1 MRKILLIF
9 FLPLFV
15 FAKFQIT
22 TYFPLESN
30 LIKNIAQNEVR
41 IKEITSR
48 YLDDFKLIP
57 SSEISRLS
65 SVKAYMHFGLEIEKK
80 YEEILKKENPSLRVI
95 DLSKGINKI
104 NNNPYI
110 WTDPLLVVKI
120 SENIYKTLCE
130 IDRLNCKTFENN
142 YTNFVAK
149 IESSYLKI
157 KQDFYN
163 SKVHS
168 IFVFDDYWEYFINR
182 FRLKSF
188 KLEDE
193 YLNLSKKEEILSIMY
208 KNNIKKLLYLY
219 GNNIDKALS
228 YSNTLNI
235 QIVEHDIFEDNILL
249 SLEKLSNSLF

>member
-1 MRKILLIF
+1 MGKILLIF
-9 FLPLFV
+9 FLPLFL

-30 LIKNIAQNEVR
+30 LIKDIAQNEVR
-41 IKEITSR
+41 IKEITNR
-48 YLDDFKLIP
+48 FLDEIKVIP
-57 SSEISRLS
+57 NSELSRLS

-80 YEEILKKENPSLRVI
+80 YENILKKENPSLKII

-110 WTDPLLVVKI
+110 WTDPLLLIKI
-120 SENIYKTLCE
+120 SENIYKALCE
-130 IDRLNCKTFENN
+130 IDRFNCKTFESN
-142 YTNFVAK
+142 YLNFVSK
-149 IESSYLKI
+149 VENSYLKI

-193 YLNLSKKEEILSIMY
+193 YLNLSQKDKILTIINQ
-208 KNNIKKLLYLY
+208 NNIKKLLYLY
-219 GNNIDKALS
+219 GDNIDKALS
-228 YSNTLNI
+228 YSNTLDI
-235 QIVEHDIFEDNILL
+235 QIVEHDVFEDNILL